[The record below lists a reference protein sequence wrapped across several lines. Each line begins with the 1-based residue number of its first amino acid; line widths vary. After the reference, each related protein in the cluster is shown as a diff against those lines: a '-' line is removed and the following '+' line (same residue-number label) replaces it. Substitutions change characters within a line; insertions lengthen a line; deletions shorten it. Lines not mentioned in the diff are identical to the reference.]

1 MSRRIK
7 PRLQEFFNNKPLT
20 PAERSFI
27 LGCINKQ
34 KLYPQLTNRQWE
46 VVCEIAERYKDAKS
60 E

>member
-20 PAERSFI
+20 AAERSFI
-27 LGCINKQ
+27 LGCINRQ
-34 KLYPQLTNRQWE
+34 QQYPQLTNRQWK
-46 VVCEIAERYKDAKS
+46 VVCEIEERYKNAKS